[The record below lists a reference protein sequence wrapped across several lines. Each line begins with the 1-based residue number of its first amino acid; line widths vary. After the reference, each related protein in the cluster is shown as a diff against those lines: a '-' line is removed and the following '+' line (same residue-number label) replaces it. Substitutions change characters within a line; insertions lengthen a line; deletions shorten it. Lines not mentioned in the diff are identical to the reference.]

1 MVPTIFFSFVKRMG
15 GQGAFVIFFPFQ
27 RITISLFRII
37 WNYSA
42 DFLENLAWALR
53 SHLRFYAQ
61 QMAPPLPNK
70 GLNLFVVG
78 SLIPALFSFMECAFS
93 YLTILFPTTTLN
105 IFFFGWLLVL
115 VVLVDDLGLW
125 FVASGLDTFFFLL
138 EKNPL
143 FKEKQRIPNNTKFFF
158 RFLTE
163 KPLLDWL

>member
-1 MVPTIFFSFVKRMG
+1 MVPTIFFFFREEDG
-15 GQGAFVIFFPFQ
+15 GAGCFC
-27 RITISLFRII
+27 
-37 WNYSA
+37 
-42 DFLENLAWALR
+42 DFLPISEN
-53 SHLRFYAQ
+53 HH
-61 QMAPPLPNK
+61 
-70 GLNLFVVG
+70 
-78 SLIPALFSFMECAFS
+78 FSFS
-93 YLTILFPTTTLN
+93 NYLELFCRFFRKSGLGSTEPFTILRPANGPPPPQQGFEPFCCRFFDTCTIYFYGVCFLVLNNSFSNDTLN